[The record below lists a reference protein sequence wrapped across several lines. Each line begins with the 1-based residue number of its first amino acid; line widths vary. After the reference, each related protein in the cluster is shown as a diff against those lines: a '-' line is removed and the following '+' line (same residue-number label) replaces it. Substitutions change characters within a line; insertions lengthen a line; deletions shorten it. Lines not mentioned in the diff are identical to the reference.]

1 MCSIWVNLTIENLL
15 SNPSVYLIYIGISRN
30 FLICT
35 SIFSGPE
42 WVWPVGYF
50 LRAYLHFGKKV
61 GYQKE
66 SQDFCMAV
74 LSNHYRHVQTC
85 HWRGIPE
92 LTNRNGEKCSD
103 SNPIQ
108 AWSMATLLEVL
119 KDFE

>member
-1 MCSIWVNLTIENLL
+1 MVSLTFLRFIVKWQRL
-15 SNPSVYLIYIGISRN
+15 SYLHWDFTN
-30 FLICT
+30 FFNT